1 MDQFPFTKK
10 HGQLE
15 SYHGNVNEHL
25 FFVFFVFKLLCTCT
39 NLTWTICI
47 HFLANSDVLHKNKR
61 LFHPSSFNIT
71 TLIWFE
77 GAFLIALVF
86 IHWSD
91 EGSWCGSF
99 VNILFE
105 KKPKIL
111 LDLDD
116 IPWIQLSISLN
127 SRCDLTKEFLV
138 ALEKGKKHMYCNFDS
153 HFIFLHMSY
162 SDVKIRSVANQAHM
176 WSSVWTHLESE

>member
-1 MDQFPFTKK
+1 MTQFPFTKK

-71 TLIWFE
+71 TLIWFDK
-77 GAFLIALVF
+77 AFLIALLFVNWF
-86 IHWSD
+86 
-91 EGSWCGSF
+91 EKGSWVGSF
-99 VNILFE
+99 NNFSFA
-105 KKPKIL
+105 KKPKML
-111 LDLDD
+111 LELDD
-116 IPWIQLSISLN
+116 IPLIQLSKRLKT
-127 SRCDLTKEFLV
+127 RCDLTKELLV
-138 ALEKGKKHMYCNFDS
+138 VLAKGKKHMYCNLDM
-153 HFIFLHMSY
+153 HFIFRHMSY
-162 SDVKIRSVANQAHM
+162 SDVIRSIRI
-176 WSSVWTHLESE
+176 ST